1 MDRKRRI
8 SGIVLTIVSILNGC
22 SQPEATSEIEIL
34 IRESQ
39 LVTKSVLPDEDLISD
54 INIFVFDSYGKP
66 VYNTFRSG
74 SGAFSVNLLK
84 GERYSV
90 HACVNFGYKV
100 TAQSRGELEGLRYH
114 MAYPDE
120 YRSGIPMYAQKDL
133 FVEEQ
138 GIVVLEPVRFLSRI
152 SIRMDRSRLSEGVRM
167 DVTSIKLGNCPKSI
181 SICGKSRVENEDGC
195 FRNGFSHSGPSCA
208 PLNTENSAR
217 LSEDLSLY
225 MLENM
230 QGRFSQEDIGKD
242 EDKVF
247 EDYDSRSRICS
258 YVEIGME
265 YSSDAWISKKS
276 PLKYRFYLGE
286 DRNSLDVERNC
297 HYHITV
303 CPEDDGLKGDG
314 WRVDKSGLE
323 YTGAVSMRQF
333 PGDYITGDIGDKI
346 HIGCALTPSWAP
358 FDAGVE
364 YMEADKAEGIYDYQ
378 IDPDGHGATLTLT
391 GPGRGLIYME
401 AGAPV
406 NDAALFVI
414 EVNRPE

>member
-1 MDRKRRI
+1 
-8 SGIVLTIVSILNGC
+8 
-22 SQPEATSEIEIL
+22 
-34 IRESQ
+34 
-39 LVTKSVLPDEDLISD
+39 
-54 INIFVFDSYGKP
+54 
-66 VYNTFRSG
+66 
-74 SGAFSVNLLK
+74 
-84 GERYSV
+84 
-90 HACVNFGYKV
+90 
-100 TAQSRGELEGLRYH
+100 
-114 MAYPDE
+114 
-120 YRSGIPMYAQKDL
+120 
-133 FVEEQ
+133 
-138 GIVVLEPVRFLSRI
+138 
-152 SIRMDRSRLSEGVRM
+152 M

-323 YTGAVSMRQF
+323 YTGTVSMRQF

-346 HIGCALTPSWAP
+346 HIGCSLTPSWAP

-414 EVNRPE
+414 EVNRP

>member
-1 MDRKRRI
+1 MDGKRRI
-8 SGIVLTIVSILNGC
+8 SGAVLTIVSILSGC
-22 SQPEATSEIEIL
+22 SHPEATSEIDIL

-39 LVTKSVLPDEDLISD
+39 FVTKSVLPDEDLISD

-74 SGAFSVNLLK
+74 TGAFSVNLLK

-100 TAQSRGELEGLRYH
+100 PAQSREELEGQRYY

-120 YRSGIPMYAQKDL
+120 YRNGIPMYAQKDI

-138 GIVVLEPVRFLSRI
+138 GTVVIEPVRFLSRI
-152 SIRMDRSRLSEGVRM
+152 SIRVDRSRLSADVRM
-167 DVTSIKLGNCPKSI
+167 DVTSVKVGNCPKSI
-181 SICGKSRVENEDGC
+181 SICGQSRVENEDGC
-195 FRNGFSHSGPSCA
+195 FRSGFSHSGPSCA

-217 LSEDLSLY
+217 LSDALSVY

-230 QGRFSQEDIGKD
+230 QGRFSQENIGKD

-247 EDYDSRSRICS
+247 EDYDSRNKVCS

-265 YSSDAWISKKS
+265 YSSQVWMSKTK
-276 PLKYRFYLGE
+276 PLTYRFYLGE
-286 DRNSLDVERNC
+286 DRNSLDIERNC

-323 YTGAVSMRQF
+323 YTGAVSMGQF
-333 PGDYITGDIGDKI
+333 PGDYITGDIGDQI
-346 HIGCALTPSWAP
+346 HIGCFLTPSWTP
-358 FDAGVE
+358 FDVGME
-364 YMEADKAEGIYDYQ
+364 YMEADKAEGIYDYK

>member
-8 SGIVLTIVSILNGC
+8 SGIVLTIVSILGGC
-22 SQPEATSEIEIL
+22 SQPEVTSEIEIL
-34 IRESQ
+34 IRESPV
-39 LVTKSVLPDEDLISD
+39 VTKSILPDEDLISD

-100 TAQSRGELEGLRYH
+100 QAQTREELESLRYY

-120 YRSGIPMYAQKDL
+120 YRSGIPMYAHKDI

-208 PLNTENSAR
+208 PLNTENHAR

-265 YSSDAWISKKS
+265 YSSDIWISKKS
-276 PLKYRFYLGE
+276 LLKYRFYLGE
-286 DRNSLDVERNC
+286 DRNSLDIERNC

-323 YTGAVSMRQF
+323 YTGTVSMRQF

-346 HIGCALTPSWAP
+346 HIGCSLTPSWAP

-414 EVNRPE
+414 EVNRP